1 MRGQRSA
8 GRLRA
13 ALLLP
18 VVAAVALVGW
28 SVGPAYAED
37 GGIAHVESTG
47 DGGVRILVDVPPGA
61 LVDVSGVRAT
71 VDGEQVS
78 ATAASTRSGSA
89 VRRTTVLVI
98 DTSRSMRHEGR
109 FEAAKSAA
117 LTYLSA
123 VPDDVE
129 VGIVTFDSAVETQL
143 EPTTDR
149 VTARTVVEGLSLE
162 RDTLL
167 YDGVIAA
174 AEAAGHSGQ
183 RSLLLLSD
191 GADVGSAAT
200 LDDAAAAVKD
210 AGVRVHI
217 VGLDLPED
225 QLAPLRSLAG
235 AGKGEVITSSG
246 AALAAAFAEQAEA
259 LADQVLVTAALP
271 EDFAADVATVQ
282 VTLPA
287 ADGGEP
293 VVARALAPVEAAST
307 PGAPASPPAMAAP
320 DDGWTAPGWLLW
332 AGLAVLA
339 AGLLTVAVLL
349 VPAPPAPMTIA
360 DRVSAYST
368 RVAGLVEREQHKPPA
383 DPVLDQ
389 AKAAAAELLE
399 RNSALNERMMRRL
412 AAAGSEFKPSEWLL
426 LHIAAVLAGAV
437 VGLLLGRGSI
447 ALGVVFMVLGFVSP
461 PAYLRFKAGRRRRA
475 FDTAL
480 PEVLQL
486 LSGALSAGLSLAQA
500 VDTVVREGPEPI
512 ASEFKR
518 VLVEARIGVSIED
531 AFDGVADRFQSKDFR
546 WAVMAIRIQR
556 QVGGNLAE
564 LLSTVAGT
572 MRERQYLR
580 RHVRA
585 LSAEGRL
592 SAIILCA
599 LPPVFALFLFA
610 TNREFLH
617 PLVADL
623 RGWLLLGFGV
633 LWMSIGTFLMS
644 RMVKVDA

>member
-1 MRGQRSA
+1 MRGQQVVRRGA
-8 GRLRA
+8 GLLIALVA
-13 ALLLP
+13 ALL
-18 VVAAVALVGW
+18 VALV
-28 SVGPAYAED
+28 VAPAYAED

-47 DGGVRILVDVPPGA
+47 DGIRILVDVPAGSQ
-61 LVDVSGVRAT
+61 VDLSGVTAT
-71 VDGEQVS
+71 LDGEALD
-78 ATAASTRSGSA
+78 ATASSTSSGSA
-89 VRRTTVLVI
+89 VKRTTVLAI
-98 DTSRSMRHEGR
+98 DTSNSMRKQGR
-109 FEAAKSAA
+109 FEAAQQAA
-117 LTYLSA
+117 STYLDA

-129 VGIVTFDSAVETQL
+129 VGIVTFDSTVDVAL

-149 VTARTVVEGLSLE
+149 AAARSVIDALSLQ
-162 RDTLL
+162 RNTLL
-167 YDGVIAA
+167 YDGIIAA
-174 AEAAGHSGQ
+174 TDLAGDTGQ

-191 GADVGSAAT
+191 GADAGSKASIEDAVAAI
-200 LDDAAAAVKD
+200 KD
-210 AGVRVHI
+210 AGTRVHI

-225 QLAPLRSLAG
+225 QLTPLRTIAE
-235 AGKGEVITSSG
+235 AGKGDVITSSG
-246 AALAAAFAEQAEA
+246 SALAAAFAEQAEA
-259 LADQVLVTAALP
+259 LADQVLVTAPLP
-271 EDFAADVATVQ
+271 SGFSADVATVE
-282 VTLPA
+282 VTLPTSS
-287 ADGGEP
+287 GTP
-293 VVARALAPVEAAST
+293 LVARSLATIEAAST
-307 PGAPASPPAMAAP
+307 PGAAAP
-320 DDGWTAPGWLLW
+320 LPTIGKDDGGFTAPGWLLW
-332 AGLAVLA
+332 VGVGVFAV
-339 AGLLTVAVLL
+339 GLLSVAVLL
-349 VPAPPAPMTIA
+349 VPAKPAPMSIA
-360 DRVSAYST
+360 DRVTAYST
-368 RVAGLVEREQHKPPA
+368 RVTGVEERAQKPQA

-389 AKAAAAELLE
+389 AKAAAAEILQ
-399 RNSALNERMMRRL
+399 RNSALNDRMTRRL

-426 LHIAAVLAGAV
+426 LHVGAVLAGGVIGMLLGQGSIILGLLFMV
-437 VGLLLGRGSI
+437 VG
-447 ALGVVFMVLGFVSP
+447 FVLP
-461 PAYLRFKAGRRRRA
+461 PFYLRFMAGRRKRA
-475 FDTAL
+475 FDAAL

-531 AFDGVADRFQSKDFR
+531 AFEGVARRFESKDFG

-564 LLSTVAGT
+564 LLTTVAAT

-599 LPPVFALFLFA
+599 LPILFALFLFL

-623 RGWLLLGFGV
+623 RGWILLGFGV

-644 RMVKVDA
+644 RMVRVEA